1 MDDTPSEEPL
11 PPPVPLTPSL
21 LPAPINL
28 TPHQF
33 TFPGNTAGE
42 SAVRPQRPTIPPQ
55 PAFQPAMMPPLS
67 QPSPFLFIL
76 SSNSKPHPSTSSSS
90 PSVKVP
96 YSTQSYRKRKLNEE
110 QTAAVPTKRYKE
122 RSGPS
127 VCSKC
132 GKHRTDAHKQ
142 YFGNWYCPE
151 MPQSYETWRQSFG
164 DKYKKKKS

>member
-1 MDDTPSEEPL
+1 MDDTPSEPL

-67 QPSPFLFIL
+67 QPSPFVFIL
-76 SSNSKPHPSTSSSS
+76 PSKPHPSTSSSS

-96 YSTQSYRKRKLNEE
+96 YSTQSYRKKKLNEE

-132 GKHRTDAHKQ
+132 GKQRTDAHKQ

-164 DKYKKKKS
+164 DKYKRKKN